1 MSLNEMQEDGAS
13 EQDNESKVE
22 GFGDVTCWL
31 ARKDVVGA
39 AMVVDTLGIEV
50 REDGRAQGIYELGR
64 PSLSLSPNRHRRR
77 CPSTTVVNETGQ
89 MSMRAFKAQAS
100 CLTGVIPRPSRDGR
114 RKRPS
119 LR

>member
-1 MSLNEMQEDGAS
+1 MLVGTNGMEVGEDG
-13 EQDNESKVE
+13 K
-22 GFGDVTCWL
+22 
-31 ARKDVVGA
+31 
-39 AMVVDTLGIEV
+39 
-50 REDGRAQGIYELGR
+50 AQGIYELGR
-64 PSLSLSPNRHRRR
+64 PSSFLSPNRHRSR

-89 MSMRAFKAQAS
+89 VSMKAFRAQAS